1 MSLLEKLNSPLV
13 VVLVL
18 AVFLILDG
26 FLFYRYQQSLESMQN
41 AATST
46 PVEEIAE
53 DTTTFAED
61 TTPLVEGV
69 AREMTVSPEDTNP
82 PVEGVAREM
91 TSSPE
96 ERNGVQVAVSVV
108 RAPVGL
114 SVQEDGR
121 LVHDQ
126 VTNPGFFEEF
136 EAEESITITAAD
148 GGAVEVGVDGEEP
161 TLLGEGGEGVTRTF
175 TDE

>member
-26 FLFYRYQQSLESMQN
+26 FLFYRYQQSLRSMQN
-41 AATST
+41 DATNT

-53 DTTTFAED
+53 DTTTF
-61 TTPLVEGV
+61 
-69 AREMTVSPEDTNP
+69 PEDTNP
-82 PVEGVAREM
+82 PVEETAREI
-91 TSSPE
+91 TATPE
-96 ERNGVQVAVSVV
+96 EQNGVQVVV
-108 RAPVGL
+108 GVVNTPVGL
-114 SVQEDGR
+114 SIREDEQ

-148 GGAVEVGVDGEEP
+148 GGAVQVGVDGEEP